1 MKLYKEASLM
11 MLPTS
16 VKDGKLYSI
25 FPQPKPLS
33 GELVTN
39 GDFSNGENGWT
50 TNSWEV
56 SGGKLILPAT
66 ST

>member
-39 GDFSNGENGWT
+39 GGFSDGTNNWT
-50 TNSWEV
+50 NASSDRDWE
-56 SGGKLILPAT
+56 T
-66 ST
+66 SLN

>member
-25 FPQPKPLS
+25 FPQPRVI
-33 GELVTN
+33 GEELVT
-39 GDFSNGENGWT
+39 T
-50 TNSWEV
+50 
-56 SGGKLILPAT
+56 
-66 ST
+66 